1 MGADAVLGALEAAT
15 GPVLLTGPVSPDGDS
30 LGACLALQRV
40 LAQRGVAAAVC
51 GQASYRYGSLPGIQ
65 HLLPDDEVGTDWQL
79 VVVLDGDRH
88 RLTPPVAR
96 AFEAA
101 AARAIVDHH
110 GSTVDDGYDH
120 FWVESGA
127 ASTTAMLYRAFVA
140 RDWPVD
146 AQTAQLLY
154 VGLVFD
160 TGCFRYSNATA
171 SVLHMA
177 GDLVA
182 HGFDH
187 AQLCARVM
195 HERRPEALRLQAAV
209 YDEATFDGGVAV
221 GHVPLE
227 LQARVGMVPGDLE
240 GLVES
245 LVHTVGVEV
254 AVLFVH
260 RTPDTVKLSLRS
272 RGAVDVAAVAQSLA
286 PTGGGHRKAA
296 GVSIP
301 PARVGEAIAALR
313 AAVSAP

>member
-154 VGLVFD
+154 VGLVFAPNHK
-160 TGCFRYSNATA
+160 GMP
-171 SVLHMA
+171 VLS
-177 GDLVA
+177 GEEKLDFV
-182 HGFDH
+182 
-187 AQLCARVM
+187 
-195 HERRPEALRLQAAV
+195 RRQVLTSPLR
-209 YDEATFDGGVAV
+209 
-221 GHVPLE
+221 P
-227 LQARVGMVPGDLE
+227 
-240 GLVES
+240 
-245 LVHTVGVEV
+245 
-254 AVLFVH
+254 
-260 RTPDTVKLSLRS
+260 
-272 RGAVDVAAVAQSLA
+272 
-286 PTGGGHRKAA
+286 
-296 GVSIP
+296 
-301 PARVGEAIAALR
+301 
-313 AAVSAP
+313 